1 METEKD
7 MSKNMI
13 LGENIESKGS
23 NDLESYISQN
33 SYKPVNR
40 KYITIDISE
49 PYHKPSLYSTFSV
62 SMRKSQESQINDSLI
77 DFETIN
83 SEHEDETIYS
93 GIISGYG
100 PVIAT
105 LKYFDNNQYCLCN
118 IKTTLIS
125 KNFTVSYEKCQQYT
139 SFIEKKYLND
149 KKVVYLFSS
158 LYQFLENDYFPLS
171 KTVTN
176 LHIPAKLFYEKSIV
190 NEVYLI
196 INQLVN
202 ISQKNHNRNMDIL
215 RTIKKIE
222 NKRLYFPPL
231 IVDVLTK
238 NRYINGYSVPSPS
251 LISLKKYLG
260 EPISDLKWP
269 FEEKKDYKLREI
281 VYGSKLK
288 EIERNACLDEILTTE
303 ENYVMKLKWLKEGYY
318 DELHK
323 DPSQAGLKLY
333 VVKLFL
339 SESILKILEVN
350 SEFLNDLKV
359 AINNKSIKDTC
370 QVMLD
375 HIKNFYVY
383 ESYTKGYESFIQ
395 NAKIMAARNEK
406 FKDFLEEK
414 KYDLSSPFA
423 KTNPI
428 GLVELLAEPLQR
440 LTRYDLL
447 WRELIKNSTKNDPD
461 IQILTQT
468 LHSIY
473 ELVTRMEL
481 NINTEPQEEK
491 TLRFF
496 LKIANHPPTLNR
508 PSVIYY
514 GSINCIESFDIN
526 DAKKFNNIDIKLNNS
541 QEIVMHFFSEY
552 IMVTLPEV
560 TSDQKKNKKKTFKE
574 KKLKFLYYINIKD
587 IEYIQER
594 ENSIKFIIK
603 GNSHLYDNEEEE
615 VENINYSMLKYKFEE
630 RWKQTPIVQF
640 LNHLLVIEKS
650 RLSFSGFEQET
661 RKNSIS
667 KPKTSHDIGDIKNK
681 EKKLYHLGLNNTN
694 IYFRLV
700 PLKGENMN
708 SNNIQS
714 KIGLIFDDTEQFS
727 INELKIFFRNK
738 AIIGLIKPTKDGHFI
753 WSFYKNEEYNI
764 DCDQDSIISNN
775 GSIDNLNVNLIDI
788 ISTVDNPSE
797 LNTIYSIIL
806 SLEMKLRNSKAYQ
819 EIQQINNIFYMQK
832 LCRLLVMEK
841 PRSIFQESIFSFK
854 MKNKKMGRP
863 DSVID
868 SITGYSMTYSVT
880 SRRKSITGSL
890 LKEKSATCNKYLSS
904 GNSYFEVNTL
914 NSSKLR
920 GISSWGATLRRNIT
934 FTNKPS
940 IASEVVFLN
949 TFTSII
955 SIIEKKC
962 NEIID
967 VEINENDIK
976 QREMESLVKKIYSG
990 KSINEKN
997 VNFSQLWLIF
1007 KSLIYE
1013 AEIISQSR
1021 IKLLQ
1026 ESKNHKE
1033 RLSVILTIPDDKMA
1047 ILRKIIQLSEKIT
1060 ENESINK
1067 FDLDKISKELC
1078 PCLFHQ
1084 DEKYNRNLFG
1094 YLLGKTN
1101 NIPKER
1107 SPFLNP
1113 NIQNNV
1119 FQELIK
1125 YSEVIMSGDIMK
1137 LEDEEIIDERKN
1149 IIKEEITKDIID
1161 NEEMADNEI
1170 SGKKITIK
1178 EITNTEIIN
1187 EKMIPMHS
1195 ILKTVKEIP
1204 DEFEENINNNEIKT
1218 NTDLE
1223 RENSKRS
1230 KRSIEKKN
1238 VFINEDNNNYI
1249 EDVFYNTTPI
1259 NSDLEIYGDSHYYE
1273 SVKTY
1278 NNELYPKRYV
1288 SDSDIS
1294 HANDITKINYIDS
1307 EIVDSNKTLIETNEI
1322 NCPKECNYLKLDFET
1337 TKDSIFDDMKN
1348 ILTTSWENK

>member
-1 METEKD
+1 MESNSNIIK
-7 MSKNMI
+7 
-13 LGENIESKGS
+13 NIESEGS
-23 NDLESYISQN
+23 NDLENYLSQN
-33 SYKPVNR
+33 TYKVINK
-40 KYITIDISE
+40 KYINIDVSE

-62 SMRKSQESQINDSLI
+62 SIRKSQGSQLNESSV

-100 PVIAT
+100 PIIAT

-125 KNFTVSYEKCQQYT
+125 KIFTIGYDKCEQYANY
-139 SFIEKKYLND
+139 IEKKYLND
-149 KKVVYLFSS
+149 KKVLYLFSS

-176 LHIPAKLFYEKSIV
+176 LHIPAKLFYEKSIA

-202 ISQKNHNRNMDIL
+202 ISQKNHNRNLDIL
-215 RTIKKIE
+215 KTIKKIE

-238 NRYINGYSVPSPS
+238 NRCINGYAVPSPS
-251 LISLKKYLG
+251 LISLKKYFG
-260 EPISDLKWP
+260 DAISDLRWP
-269 FEEKKDYKLREI
+269 FEETKDHKPREI
-281 VYGSKLK
+281 VYGSKFK

-303 ENYVMKLKWLKEGYY
+303 ENYVLKLKWLKEGYY
-318 DELHK
+318 DVLHN
-323 DPSQAGLKLY
+323 DPAQAGLKLY

-350 SEFLNDLKV
+350 SNFLNDLRV

-370 QVMLD
+370 QVMLN
-375 HIKNFYVY
+375 HINNFLVY
-383 ESYTKGYESFIQ
+383 ETYTKGYESFTQ
-395 NAKIMAARNEK
+395 NLKIIAARNEK
-406 FKDFLEEK
+406 FRDFLEDK
-414 KYDLSSPFA
+414 KYDSLSPFA
-423 KTNPI
+423 STNPI

-473 ELVTRMEL
+473 ELVSRMEL

-496 LKIANHPPTLNR
+496 LKIANHPPTLSR
-508 PSVIYY
+508 PSVVYY
-514 GSINCIESFDIN
+514 GSINCIETFDFN
-526 DAKKFNNIDIKLNNS
+526 DTKKFKNIDIKLNRT

-552 IMVTLPEV
+552 IMVTLPEILN
-560 TSDQKKNKKKTFKE
+560 DQKKNKKKSSKE

-594 ENSIKFIIK
+594 ENSIKFVVK
-603 GNSHLYDNEEEE
+603 GNSHLYENDEEEGD
-615 VENINYSMLKYKFEE
+615 NLNYSLFKYKLEE
-630 RWKQTPIVQF
+630 REKQAPIVRF

-650 RLSFSGFEQET
+650 RLSYSGFEQET

-667 KPKTSHDIGDIKNK
+667 RPKTSSDMGDIKNN
-681 EKKLYHLGLNNTN
+681 EKKLYHLGINNTN
-694 IYFRLV
+694 MYFRLV

-714 KIGLIFDDTEQFS
+714 KIGLIFDDTEPFN
-727 INELKIFFRNK
+727 INELKIFLRNK

-764 DCDQDSIISNN
+764 ECDQDNIISNN
-775 GSIDNLNVNLIDI
+775 NINENSSEDLLNI
-788 ISTVDNPSE
+788 ISSLDNPSE
-797 LNTIYSIIL
+797 LNTIYSIIV

-832 LCRLLVMEK
+832 LCKLLVMEK

-863 DSVID
+863 G
-868 SITGYSMTYSVT
+868 SIAESIAGYSLAYSVT
-880 SRRKSITGSL
+880 STRRKFLTGTL
-890 LKEKSATCNKYLSS
+890 VKEKSATCNKYMSS
-904 GNSYFEVNTL
+904 GNSFFEVNTI

-934 FTNKPS
+934 FTNKQS
-940 IASEVVFLN
+940 VASEVVFLN

-962 NEIID
+962 NEVID
-967 VEINENDIK
+967 IEINENEIK
-976 QREMESLVKKIYSG
+976 QRDMESLIKKIYSG

-997 VNFSQLWLIF
+997 INFSQLWLIF

-1021 IKLLQ
+1021 ITMLQ
-1026 ESKNHKE
+1026 TCKDQKQGI
-1033 RLSVILTIPDDKMA
+1033 SVLLTIPDDKMA
-1047 ILRKIIQLSEKIT
+1047 ILRKIIQLSQKIIEK
-1060 ENESINK
+1060 EDVNK
-1067 FDLDKISKELC
+1067 FGIDKISKELC
-1078 PCLFHQ
+1078 PCIFHQ
-1084 DEKYNRNLFG
+1084 DEKYDRSLFA

-1101 NIPKER
+1101 TLPKER
-1107 SPFLNP
+1107 SPTLSTE
-1113 NIQNNV
+1113 IQDNV
-1119 FQELIK
+1119 FHWIIK
-1125 YSEVIMSGDIMK
+1125 YSEVILSGDILK
-1137 LEDEEIIDERKN
+1137 LE
-1149 IIKEEITKDIID
+1149 
-1161 NEEMADNEI
+1161 EEMG
-1170 SGKKITIK
+1170 GKFQ
-1178 EITNTEIIN
+1178 
-1187 EKMIPMHS
+1187 H
-1195 ILKTVKEIP
+1195 
-1204 DEFEENINNNEIKT
+1204 
-1218 NTDLE
+1218 
-1223 RENSKRS
+1223 
-1230 KRSIEKKN
+1230 
-1238 VFINEDNNNYI
+1238 
-1249 EDVFYNTTPI
+1249 
-1259 NSDLEIYGDSHYYE
+1259 
-1273 SVKTY
+1273 
-1278 NNELYPKRYV
+1278 
-1288 SDSDIS
+1288 
-1294 HANDITKINYIDS
+1294 
-1307 EIVDSNKTLIETNEI
+1307 
-1322 NCPKECNYLKLDFET
+1322 
-1337 TKDSIFDDMKN
+1337 
-1348 ILTTSWENK
+1348 